1 MTINEQT
8 LQELAKQFGL
18 ALDWSN
24 KNIIPYLQNLAQR
37 VITYEFRSSIFW
49 IVIGVFFILIGIILV
64 VLGVRSFRSGIDD
77 IIGFTT
83 IIAICLW
90 FIGICIIGA
99 QINDIILCGTL
110 PEKILLRY
118 IQSN

>member
-18 ALDWSN
+18 VLDWSN
-24 KNIIPYLQNLAQR
+24 SNVIPYLQDLAQR

-49 IVIGVFFILIGIILV
+49 IVIGVIFILIGIIAVALAVHSNDDSAMGFACILV
-64 VLGVRSFRSGIDD
+64 VILWLGGIW
-77 IIGFTT
+77 IIGT
-83 IIAICLW
+83 
-90 FIGICIIGA
+90 

>member
-18 ALDWSN
+18 ALNWSD
-24 KNIIPYLQNLAQR
+24 KNVIPYLQDLAKR
-37 VITYEFRSSIFW
+37 VITYEFHQSIFW
-49 IVIGVFFILIGIILV
+49 LVIGALFVVIGIIFFI
-64 VLGVRSFRSGIDD
+64 GVYINKFVNE
-77 IIGFTT
+77 II
-83 IIAICLW
+83 IIAI
-90 FIGICIIGA
+90 IAVIIGVIIIGY
-99 QINDIILCGTL
+99 QIDDIILCGTL

>member
-24 KNIIPYLQNLAQR
+24 ENIIPYLRDLAQR

-49 IVIGVFFILIGIILV
+49 IVIGAIFILVGAVTLFLAIRDDDGWFIITIFAWMIGIL
-64 VLGVRSFRSGIDD
+64 
-77 IIGFTT
+77 IIGK
-83 IIAICLW
+83 
-90 FIGICIIGA
+90 

-110 PEKILLRY
+110 PEKILLNY

>member
-18 ALDWSN
+18 VLDWSN
-24 KNIIPYLQNLAQR
+24 SNVIPYLQDLAQR

-49 IVIGVFFILIGIILV
+49 IVIGVIIILIGVAAMFLSLHSADEWFFVAIVAWIV
-64 VLGVRSFRSGIDD
+64 GAV
-77 IIGFTT
+77 IIGN
-83 IIAICLW
+83 
-90 FIGICIIGA
+90 

>member
-24 KNIIPYLQNLAQR
+24 NNVIPYLQDLAQR

-49 IVIGVFFILIGIILV
+49 IVIGAIFILIGIVIVILEI
-64 VLGVRSFRSGIDD
+64 RSGVDD
-77 IIGFTT
+77 VIGFTVFV
-83 IIAICLW
+83 AVFLW
-90 FIGICIIGA
+90 FAGIWIVGA

-118 IQSN
+118 IQTK

>member
-24 KNIIPYLQNLAQR
+24 KNIIPYLQDLAQR

-49 IVIGVFFILIGIILV
+49 IVIGVIFILIGIIAI
-64 VLGVRSFRSGIDD
+64 VLSVRSDKD
-77 IIGFTT
+77 YIIGF
-83 IIAICLW
+83 AVLVAMLLW
-90 FIGICIIGA
+90 FVGIVIICA
-99 QINDIILCGTL
+99 QIDIILCGTL

>member
-37 VITYEFRSSIFW
+37 VIIYEFRQSVFW
-49 IVIGVFFILIGIILV
+49 IVIGVILILV
-64 VLGVRSFRSGIDD
+64 GAVTLFLAIRDD
-77 IIGFTT
+77 DG
-83 IIAICLW
+83 W
-90 FIGICIIGA
+90 FIITIFAWMIGILIIEK
-99 QINDIILCGTL
+99 QINDILLCGTL

-118 IQSN
+118 IRTK

>member
-24 KNIIPYLQNLAQR
+24 ENIIPYLQDLAQR

-49 IVIGVFFILIGIILV
+49 IVIGAIFIIIGIVVTVLAIGSGDDGAMGIASIVVIILW
-64 VLGVRSFRSGIDD
+64 LAGI
-77 IIGFTT
+77 
-83 IIAICLW
+83 W
-90 FIGICIIGA
+90 IIGA

-118 IQSN
+118 IQAK

>member
-24 KNIIPYLQNLAQR
+24 ENIIPYLQDLAQR

-49 IVIGVFFILIGIILV
+49 IVIGAIFILIGIIAV
-64 VLGVRSFRSGIDD
+64 ILGVRSGVDEA
-77 IIGFTT
+77 IGFAS

-90 FIGICIIGA
+90 FAGIWIIGA

-118 IQSN
+118 IQTK

>member
-24 KNIIPYLQNLAQR
+24 NNVIPYLQDLAQR

-49 IVIGVFFILIGIILV
+49 IVIGAIFILIGIVIVIL
-64 VLGVRSFRSGIDD
+64 GIRSGVDD
-77 IIGFTT
+77 VIGFTVCV
-83 IIAICLW
+83 AIFLW
-90 FIGICIIGA
+90 FAGIWIVGA
-99 QINDIILCGTL
+99 QINDIILCETL

-118 IQSN
+118 IQTK

>member
-24 KNIIPYLQNLAQR
+24 ENIIPYLQDLAQR

-49 IVIGVFFILIGIILV
+49 IVIGEIFILIGIIAV
-64 VLGVRSFRSGIDD
+64 VLGVRSGIDD
-77 IIGFTT
+77 VIGFTALVA
-83 IIAICLW
+83 IILW
-90 FIGICIIGA
+90 FAGIWIIGA

-118 IQSN
+118 IQTK

>member
-24 KNIIPYLQNLAQR
+24 NNVIPYLQDLARR

-49 IVIGVFFILIGIILV
+49 IVIGVIFILVGAVTLFLAIHDDDGWFIITIFAWMIGL
-64 VLGVRSFRSGIDD
+64 L
-77 IIGFTT
+77 IIGK
-83 IIAICLW
+83 
-90 FIGICIIGA
+90 

-110 PEKILLRY
+110 PEKILLNY
-118 IQSN
+118 IQSK

>member
-24 KNIIPYLQNLAQR
+24 NNVIPYLQDLAQR

-49 IVIGVFFILIGIILV
+49 IVIGVIIILIGVGAMFLALHSEDEWLIVAIMAWV
-64 VLGVRSFRSGIDD
+64 VGVT
-77 IIGFTT
+77 IIGN
-83 IIAICLW
+83 
-90 FIGICIIGA
+90 

-110 PEKILLRY
+110 PEKIILRY
-118 IQSN
+118 IQTK

>member
-24 KNIIPYLQNLAQR
+24 NNVIPYLQDLAQR

-49 IVIGVFFILIGIILV
+49 IVIGAVFIIIGIVVMILALRSNDESSLGIACIA
-64 VLGVRSFRSGIDD
+64 VLILWLGGI
-77 IIGFTT
+77 
-83 IIAICLW
+83 W
-90 FIGICIIGA
+90 IIGA

>member
-18 ALDWSN
+18 TLDWSN
-24 KNIIPYLQNLAQR
+24 ENIIPYLQDLAQR
-37 VITYEFRSSIFW
+37 VITYEFRQSVFW
-49 IVIGVFFILIGIILV
+49 IVIGVISILIGIIAV
-64 VLGVRSFRSGIDD
+64 VLGAHSGID
-77 IIGFTT
+77 GFTVFV
-83 IIAICLW
+83 AICLW
-90 FIGICIIGA
+90 FAGIWIIGA

-118 IQSN
+118 IQTN

>member
-24 KNIIPYLQNLAQR
+24 NNVITYLQDLAKR

-49 IVIGVFFILIGIILV
+49 IVIGVIFILVGAVTLFLAIH
-64 VLGVRSFRSGIDD
+64 DD
-77 IIGFTT
+77 DG
-83 IIAICLW
+83 W
-90 FIGICIIGA
+90 FIITIFAWMIGLLIIM
-99 QINDIILCGTL
+99 ILFYVEHYL
-110 PEKILLRY
+110 KKFY
-118 IQSN
+118 

>member
-24 KNIIPYLQNLAQR
+24 KNIIPYLQDLAQR

-49 IVIGVFFILIGIILV
+49 IVIGAIFILIGIIAV
-64 VLGVRSFRSGIDD
+64 VLAVLSNDDSAMGVACVAVVI
-77 IIGFTT
+77 
-83 IIAICLW
+83 LW
-90 FIGICIIGA
+90 LGGICIIGA

>member
-24 KNIIPYLQNLAQR
+24 NNVIPYLQDLAQR

-49 IVIGVFFILIGIILV
+49 IVIGVIIILIGVGAMFLTLHSADEWFFVVIIAWV
-64 VLGVRSFRSGIDD
+64 VGVT
-77 IIGFTT
+77 IIGN
-83 IIAICLW
+83 
-90 FIGICIIGA
+90 

-110 PEKILLRY
+110 PEKIILRY
-118 IQSN
+118 IQTK

>member
-24 KNIIPYLQNLAQR
+24 ENIIPYLQDLAQR

-49 IVIGVFFILIGIILV
+49 IVIGAIFILIGIIV
-64 VLGVRSFRSGIDD
+64 TVLAIGSGDENIMGMACIAV
-77 IIGFTT
+77 II
-83 IIAICLW
+83 LW
-90 FIGICIIGA
+90 FAGIWIIGA

>member
-18 ALDWSN
+18 VLDWSN
-24 KNIIPYLQNLAQR
+24 NNVIPYLQDLAQR
-37 VITYEFRSSIFW
+37 VIAYEFRSSIFW
-49 IVIGVFFILIGIILV
+49 IVIGAIFILIGIIAV
-64 VLGVRSFRSGIDD
+64 VLGVRSGVDEA
-77 IIGFTT
+77 IGFAA

-90 FIGICIIGA
+90 LVGIWIIGE

>member
-24 KNIIPYLQNLAQR
+24 NNVIPYLQDLARR

-49 IVIGVFFILIGIILV
+49 IVIGAIFILIGIIAV
-64 VLGVRSFRSGIDD
+64 VLAVHSNDDNAMGFACIAVVILWLVGI
-77 IIGFTT
+77 
-83 IIAICLW
+83 W
-90 FIGICIIGA
+90 IIGA

-110 PEKILLRY
+110 PEKIILRY
-118 IQSN
+118 IQTK

>member
-18 ALDWSN
+18 ALNWGD
-24 KNIIPYLQNLAQR
+24 KNIISYLQDLVKR
-37 VITYEFRSSIFW
+37 VITYEFCQSIFW
-49 IVIGVFFILIGIILV
+49 LVIGALFVVIGIIFFI
-64 VLGVRSFRSGIDD
+64 GVYINKFVNE
-77 IIGFTT
+77 II
-83 IIAICLW
+83 IIAI
-90 FIGICIIGA
+90 IAVIIGVIIGVIIIGY
-99 QINDIILCGTL
+99 QIDDIILCGTL

>member
-8 LQELAKQFGL
+8 LQELAKHFGL

-24 KNIIPYLQNLAQR
+24 ENIVPYLQDLAQR

-49 IVIGVFFILIGIILV
+49 IVIGAIFILIGIVAV
-64 VLGVRSFRSGIDD
+64 VLGIRSGIDD
-77 IIGFTT
+77 VIGFTVLV
-83 IIAICLW
+83 AIFLW
-90 FIGICIIGA
+90 FVGIWIVGA

-118 IQSN
+118 IQTK

>member
-24 KNIIPYLQNLAQR
+24 ENIIPYLQDLAQR

-49 IVIGVFFILIGIILV
+49 IVIGVIIILIGIAAMFL
-64 VLGVRSFRSGIDD
+64 SFHFDFADEWFIVAIAAWIVGII
-77 IIGFTT
+77 IIGD
-83 IIAICLW
+83 
-90 FIGICIIGA
+90 

-110 PEKILLRY
+110 PEKIILRY
-118 IQSN
+118 IQTT

>member
-8 LQELAKQFGL
+8 LQELVKQFGL

-24 KNIIPYLQNLAQR
+24 ENIIPYLQDLAQR

-49 IVIGVFFILIGIILV
+49 IVIGVISILIGIIAV
-64 VLGVRSFRSGIDD
+64 VLCIRSGVDE
-77 IIGFTT
+77 IIGYVA

-90 FIGICIIGA
+90 FVGIVIIGA

-118 IQSN
+118 IQTN

>member
-18 ALDWSN
+18 ALNWGD
-24 KNIIPYLQNLAQR
+24 KNVIPYLQDLAQR

-49 IVIGVFFILIGIILV
+49 IVIGSILILMGIGVIILGFHFGADAIGLAICAAV
-64 VLGVRSFRSGIDD
+64 VLWMFG
-77 IIGFTT
+77 
-83 IIAICLW
+83 
-90 FIGICIIGA
+90 IGIVGA

-118 IQSN
+118 IQTK

>member
-49 IVIGVFFILIGIILV
+49 IVIGAIFILIGIVAVILAVGSNDDNAMGFACVAV
-64 VLGVRSFRSGIDD
+64 VILWLAGI
-77 IIGFTT
+77 
-83 IIAICLW
+83 W
-90 FIGICIIGA
+90 IIGA

-110 PEKILLRY
+110 PEKIILRY

>member
-24 KNIIPYLQNLAQR
+24 ENIIPYLQDLAQR

-49 IVIGVFFILIGIILV
+49 IVIGVIFILIGIVAVI
-64 VLGVRSFRSGIDD
+64 LGVRSGEDEAM
-77 IIGFTT
+77 GFAA

-90 FIGICIIGA
+90 LAGIWIIGK

-110 PEKILLRY
+110 PEKILLNY
-118 IQSN
+118 IQNN

>member
-24 KNIIPYLQNLAQR
+24 KNIIPYLQDLAQR

-49 IVIGVFFILIGIILV
+49 IVIGVIIILIGIAAMFL
-64 VLGVRSFRSGIDD
+64 SFYFADEWFIVAIAAWIVGII
-77 IIGFTT
+77 IIGD
-83 IIAICLW
+83 
-90 FIGICIIGA
+90 

-118 IQSN
+118 IQTK

>member
-8 LQELAKQFGL
+8 LQELAKHFGL

-24 KNIIPYLQNLAQR
+24 ENIVPYLQDLAQR

-49 IVIGVFFILIGIILV
+49 IVIGAIFILIGIIV
-64 VLGVRSFRSGIDD
+64 TVLAIGSGDENIMGMACIAV
-77 IIGFTT
+77 II
-83 IIAICLW
+83 LW
-90 FIGICIIGA
+90 LAGIWIVGA

-118 IQSN
+118 IQTK

>member
-24 KNIIPYLQNLAQR
+24 NNVIPYLQDLAQR

-49 IVIGVFFILIGIILV
+49 IVIGAFCMLLGAIALFLAIRVTDEWFLATIFMWLIGMV
-64 VLGVRSFRSGIDD
+64 
-77 IIGFTT
+77 IIGT
-83 IIAICLW
+83 
-90 FIGICIIGA
+90 

>member
-18 ALDWSN
+18 ALNWGD
-24 KNIIPYLQNLAQR
+24 KNVIPYLQDLAKR
-37 VITYEFRSSIFW
+37 VITYEFRQSIFW
-49 IVIGVFFILIGIILV
+49 LVIGLILILMGIGAIIL
-64 VLGVRSFRSGIDD
+64 GFHFGADA
-77 IIGFTT
+77 IG
-83 IIAICLW
+83 IAIFAAAILW
-90 FIGICIIGA
+90 IFGIGIVGY

-118 IQSN
+118 IQTK

>member
-24 KNIIPYLQNLAQR
+24 NNVIPYLQDLAQR

-49 IVIGVFFILIGIILV
+49 IVIGAIFILIGAITLFLAIHNNDGGWFAIVILAW
-64 VLGVRSFRSGIDD
+64 
-77 IIGFTT
+77 IIG
-83 IIAICLW
+83 IL
-90 FIGICIIGA
+90 IIGE

-110 PEKILLRY
+110 PEKIILRY
-118 IQSN
+118 IQTK